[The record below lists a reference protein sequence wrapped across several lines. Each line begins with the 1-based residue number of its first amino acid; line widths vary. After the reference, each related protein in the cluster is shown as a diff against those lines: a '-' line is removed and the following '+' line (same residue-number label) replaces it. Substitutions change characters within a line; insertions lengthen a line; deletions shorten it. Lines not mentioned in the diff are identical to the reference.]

1 LLVVGLAKHSPA
13 EPEGRSVQGEA
24 KGIAA
29 PKVIKADAQL
39 EHYTAQLLELERREY
54 LSPAE
59 KELAELLTIL
69 IEKYEDEHYPIPSA
83 PANDVLRE
91 LLAANHLKQKDIAPI
106 FGSAGVVSEVLSGK
120 RDLTTRHI
128 KERSERFH
136 VSAAIFFQQ

>member
-1 LLVVGLAKHSPA
+1 MTREGGKMPAVAKKYA
-13 EPEGRSVQGEA
+13 V

-29 PKVIKADAQL
+29 PKVIKSDAQL

-54 LSPAE
+54 LSPGE
-59 KELAELLTIL
+59 RDLAELLTIL

-83 PANDVLRE
+83 PANVVLRE
-91 LLAANHLKQKDIAPI
+91 LLAANNLKQKDIAPI
-106 FGSAGVVSEVLSGK
+106 FGSEGVVSEVLSGK

-128 KERSERFH
+128 KELSERFH